1 MRILSGRSLRLDQE
15 EEMSG
20 MADRPIL
27 RRRQWLLTR
36 DFSLVWWSQVLSQ
49 VADGVSKLALL
60 WFVYSITGSALK
72 TTIIGLLQTL
82 PPIVLGPVIG
92 VVVDRLPKK
101 AILIC
106 SDVARALLIG
116 LIPCWVSAESFTVQ
130 SLYVLTFLYG
140 IATAMFIP
148 TLSSSVPLMVG
159 QKQLTAAN
167 ALLQST
173 TSLGIIIGPLISGLG
188 IAFSGSQD
196 VLCIN
201 AVTYLASA
209 AFLFPLRLSSG
220 MTTSPRENR
229 RTTAIEDL
237 FDGIRY
243 TLISRRTILLLII
256 LASLYTFGS
265 GAFTTLFPVFGKNL
279 LSLGPAEVGYL
290 WSWLGVGL
298 LLVSLCLVRFTEWDL
313 RRRVSVIAWSSA
325 VGGLAL
331 CGLVWTSNITVAT
344 LLVMVIGMGLGTW
357 TPIAWGIIQEIS
369 PSHMV
374 GRVMALYTAIAT
386 ATSMAGMTFFGWLIE
401 VSGESMSLIG
411 IGAVLLALAM
421 SSLWFRRRVAEEHL
435 SGESRLLPSARHQ

>member
-1 MRILSGRSLRLDQE
+1 
-15 EEMSG
+15 
-20 MADRPIL
+20 MAERPIL
-27 RRRQWLLTR
+27 RRKQWLLTR
-36 DFSLVWWSQVLSQ
+36 DFRLVWWSQVLSQ

-72 TTIIGLLQTL
+72 TTVIGLLQTL

-106 SDVARALLIG
+106 SDLTRALLIG
-116 LIPCWVSAESFTVQ
+116 LIPCWVSVESFTVQ

-140 IATAMFIP
+140 IATAMFVP
-148 TLSSSVPLMVG
+148 TLSSSVPLMV
-159 QKQLTAAN
+159 KKEQLTAAN
-167 ALLQST
+167 ALLQGT
-173 TSLGIIIGPLISGLG
+173 TSLGIIIGPVISGLG

-209 AFLFPLRLSSG
+209 ALLFPLRLSAG
-220 MTTSPRENR
+220 MMTSPPESR

-243 TLISRRTILLLII
+243 TLIARRTILMLIM
-256 LASLYTFGS
+256 LASVYTFGS
-265 GAFTTLFPVFGKNL
+265 GAFTTLFPVFGKRL
-279 LSLGPAEVGYL
+279 LSLGPVEVGYL

-298 LLVSLCLVRFTEWDL
+298 LLVSLCLVRLTEWNL
-313 RRRVSVIAWSSA
+313 RRRVSIITWSSA
-325 VGGLAL
+325 VGGVAL
-331 CGLVWTSNITVAT
+331 CGLVWASNITVAT
-344 LLVMVIGMGLGTW
+344 LLVMLIGMGLGTW

-369 PSHMV
+369 PTHMV

-401 VSGESMSLIG
+401 VSSESVSLIG
-411 IGAVLLALAM
+411 IGTVLIALSI
-421 SSLWFRRRVAEEHL
+421 SSVWFRRRVV
-435 SGESRLLPSARHQ
+435 GERVSIE

>member
-1 MRILSGRSLRLDQE
+1 MWETTDIRILSGRSLTMEQE
-15 EEMSG
+15 GEMSR
-20 MADRPIL
+20 MAERPIL
-27 RRRQWLLTR
+27 RRRPWLLTR
-36 DFSLVWWSQVLSQ
+36 DFALVWWSQVLSQ

-60 WFVYSITGSALK
+60 WFVYSITGSALQ
-72 TTIIGLLQTL
+72 TTVIGLLQTL

-106 SDVARALLIG
+106 SDLARAVLIG
-116 LIPCWVSAESFTVQ
+116 LVPCWVSVESFTVH
-130 SLYVLTFLYG
+130 SLYVLTFLNG

-148 TLSSSVPLMVG
+148 TLSSSVPLMV
-159 QKQLTAAN
+159 KKHQLTAAN
-167 ALLQST
+167 ALLQGT
-173 TSLGIIIGPLISGLG
+173 TSLGIIIGPVVSGLG

-196 VLCIN
+196 VLCLN

-209 AFLFPLRLSSG
+209 AFLFPLRLSAG
-220 MTTSPRENR
+220 MTTSPPERR

-237 FDGIRY
+237 FEGIRY
-243 TLISRRTILLLII
+243 TLTTRRTILMLIS
-256 LASLYTFGS
+256 LASLYTFAS
-265 GAFTTLFPVFGKNL
+265 GAFTTLFPVFGKKL

-298 LLVSLCLVRFTEWDL
+298 LLVSLCLVRLTEWDL
-313 RRRVSVIAWSSA
+313 RRRVLVITLSSA

-331 CGLVWTSNITVAT
+331 CGLIWASNITVAT
-344 LLVMVIGMGLGTW
+344 LLVLLIGMGLGAW

-369 PSHMV
+369 PAHMV

-401 VSGESMSLIG
+401 VSSESASLVG
-411 IGAVLLALAM
+411 IGAVLLALAT
-421 SSLWFRRRVAEEHL
+421 SSVWLRRRVTGENL
-435 SGESRLLPSARHQ
+435 SVGEDL